1 MPIRFGSSSSQA
13 ANGPVA
19 NIYTVLALVAFLI
32 LLVGVVW
39 MVFHN
44 MEYSKDYPR
53 RGTEGGV
60 FAILEEG
67 R

>member
-1 MPIRFGSSSSQA
+1 MPIRFGSSSSSA
-13 ANGPVA
+13 ASGPET
-19 NIYTVLALVAFLI
+19 NIYTALALVAYLI
-32 LLVGVVW
+32 LLVGVLW

-44 MEYSKDYPR
+44 MEYSKGYS
-53 RGTEGGV
+53 RGAEGGV

>member
-1 MPIRFGSSSSQA
+1 MPIRFGSSSSA
-13 ANGPVA
+13 ANAPQA

-32 LLVGVVW
+32 LLIGVLW

-44 MEYSKDYPR
+44 MEYSKGYA
-53 RGTEGGV
+53 RGSEGGV
-60 FAILEEG
+60 FAILDEG

>member
-1 MPIRFGSSSSQA
+1 MPIRFGSSSSSA
-13 ANGPVA
+13 ASGPET
-19 NIYTVLALVAFLI
+19 NIYTALALVAFLI
-32 LLVGVVW
+32 LLVGVLW

-44 MEYSKDYPR
+44 MEYSKGY
-53 RGTEGGV
+53 RGSEGGV

>member
-1 MPIRFGSSSSQA
+1 MR
-13 ANGPVA
+13 
-19 NIYTVLALVAFLI
+19 YMDRTVIGLSIAFLI
-32 LLVGVVW
+32 LLVGVLW

-53 RGTEGGV
+53 RGAEGGV

>member
-1 MPIRFGSSSSQA
+1 MPIRFGSSSSGA
-13 ANGPVA
+13 VNGPET
-19 NIYTVLALVAFLI
+19 NIYTALALVAFLI
-32 LLVGVVW
+32 LLVGVLW

-44 MEYSKDYPR
+44 MEYSEGYT
-53 RGTEGGV
+53 RGAEGGV

>member
-13 ANGPVA
+13 ANAPET
-19 NIYTVLALVAFLI
+19 NIYTSLALVAFLI
-32 LLVGVVW
+32 LLVGVLW

-44 MEYSKDYPR
+44 MEYSKGYA
-53 RGTEGGV
+53 RGGEGGV